1 MYMCVNVLYTQER
14 TNDLNFNLAKML
26 EICKYCT
33 KDFSSMLFF
42 ENNAHAAVT
51 QEIIF
56 WVALKLKTTKTLLY
70 VYTYY
75 VCFSLHRLPPT
86 MCKKSLRAKWRRE
99 LRVS

>member
-1 MYMCVNVLYTQER
+1 MP
-14 TNDLNFNLAKML
+14 
-26 EICKYCT
+26 
-33 KDFSSMLFF
+33 FF

-56 WVALKLKTTKTLLY
+56 WVALKLKTTKTCCICMVQ
-70 VYTYY
+70 VYICTIY